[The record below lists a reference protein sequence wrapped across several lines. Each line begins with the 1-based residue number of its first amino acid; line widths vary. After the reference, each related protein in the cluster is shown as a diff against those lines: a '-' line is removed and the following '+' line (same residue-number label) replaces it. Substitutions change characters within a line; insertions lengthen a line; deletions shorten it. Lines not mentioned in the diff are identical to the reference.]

1 MNNNEYQALVQW
13 VQEFHFDIPK
23 ALVQDY
29 SNWRHRSRLA
39 RCLLRVGNVR
49 PAIVLLKS
57 IAKESISMERNNGVE
72 MSETE
77 DKIWCLMDL
86 AQAIFQCEKDAE
98 HALVHVNEAVRLAQN
113 YPMVFQF
120 VVRGELLQLRWSFLC
135 AVGKERLACRE
146 AQQIYRA
153 KYCFSE
159 TNNSI
164 LFYAYYFLAEQERF
178 QNKWRGAFR
187 ALRKAVQQIP
197 RDSSEKKKL
206 QALLK
211 TKKVQP
217 EERYQKVIDSFQSMD
232 VNWKDNTKIIP
243 HLATL

>member
-13 VQEFHFDIPK
+13 VQEIHFDIPK

-39 RCLLRVGNVR
+39 RCLLRVGNVQ
-49 PAIVLLKS
+49 PAIALLKS
-57 IAKESISMERNNGVE
+57 IAKESISMERNEEVE

-86 AQAIFQCEKDAE
+86 AQAIFQCEEDVE
-98 HALVHVNEAVRLAQN
+98 HAFLHVNEAIRLAQN
-113 YPMVFQF
+113 YPLAFQF
-120 VVRGELLQLRWSFLC
+120 VVRGELLQNRWYFLC
-135 AVGKERLACRE
+135 ALGKEKLACRE
-146 AQQIYRA
+146 AQQICRA
-153 KYCFSE
+153 KHCFSE

-178 QNKWRGAFR
+178 ENKWRGAFQT
-187 ALRKAVQQIP
+187 LRKAVQQIP
-197 RDSSEKKKL
+197 RDSFEKKKL

-211 TKKVQP
+211 TKKVQR
-217 EERYQKVIDSFQSMD
+217 EESYQKIVDIFQSMD
-232 VNWKDNTKIIP
+232 VNWKDNIKIMP
-243 HLATL
+243 HLAIF